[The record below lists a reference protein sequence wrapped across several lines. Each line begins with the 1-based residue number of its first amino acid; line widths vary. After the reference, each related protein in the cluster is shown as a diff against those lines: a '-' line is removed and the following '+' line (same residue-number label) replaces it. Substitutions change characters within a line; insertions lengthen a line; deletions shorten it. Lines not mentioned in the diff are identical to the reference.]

1 MTRKQRSEVTA
12 KGGKPVDDI
21 DGPADKVVSVAAA
34 LAKTSKKKSGK
45 ASRKRVRDD
54 VGDIVD
60 ALLGG
65 SDDDDDDDDNDN
77 DNDSRRQKDIRQ
89 KNKKSKKT
97 KKSAKV
103 PNKQPPTEEE
113 EEDTVEYNDD
123 DVAELYAWN
132 SDDEEDQKNPLSKAS
147 QISSGSAAAAQNN
160 DGGQGDDAALQAE
173 RQRVLRLAMSVAD
186 DTEKHKSDMPKDENE
201 WFDRLDEEKQQKRQ
215 DRKPSGSKKS
225 LATEANDSDD
235 DLPSDLVR
243 ASRSNDSRSTSTAA
257 AAAAAAAVVARVP
270 KEKREAIGKFLAIDC
285 EMVGA
290 GFKGSRSML
299 ARVSIVNYY
308 GHVILDT
315 FVQPTEEVTDYRTWV
330 SGIRKQDMEG
340 GRPFKEVQQLVS
352 DLTKDRILVG
362 HAIKNDL
369 GALMLSHPPSLI
381 RDTAFYPEF
390 RQLNKGAA
398 ASLRMLAASVLNI
411 NIQEGEHSSVVD
423 AKTTMLLYR
432 KVKDRWEKELAPRRY
447 RAKMLKEKSKA
458 RFEQLRREIDEQRS
472 QLKSQ
477 QEQNLRA
484 VYKQQ

>member
-45 ASRKRVRDD
+45 ASQKRARDD

-65 SDDDDDDDDNDN
+65 SDDDDDN

-103 PNKQPPTEEE
+103 QNKQPSIEEE
-113 EEDTVEYNDD
+113 EEEAVEYDDD

-132 SDDEEDQKNPLSKAS
+132 SDDEEDQKKPLSKAS

-160 DGGQGDDAALQAE
+160 DDGQGDDAAAAAAALQAE

-215 DRKPSGSKKS
+215 DRNPSGSKKS
-225 LATEANDSDD
+225 HATEANDSDD

-257 AAAAAAAVVARVP
+257 AAAVVRVP